1 MSMEQTF
8 CEEDSEGKEV
18 ENHFY
23 DMSTLSENSGTVVSS
38 KYYLTDESCWQQET
52 FDGFFE
58 QALALAVKLEERRG
72 RAKRLKS
79 ENRSR
84 RMRFYN
90 DS

>member
-1 MSMEQTF
+1 MP
-8 CEEDSEGKEV
+8 
-18 ENHFY
+18 
-23 DMSTLSENSGTVVSS
+23 S

-79 ENRSR
+79 KNRSR
-84 RMRFYN
+84 SMRFYN